1 MTRWVALLPDGNTEA
16 YSRTAMAGPGVLG
29 GSAAADLP
37 GGFGGTGATWDVT
50 ADRTPAAIAAEA
62 GLPEPVDTV
71 ALAQV
76 RARYVP
82 LRGPRVKR
90 TLLLAVRPG
99 TSSTL
104 VERLEADLMAMPDHI
119 SAIRS
124 WSLSRVDRTLSAS
137 HWTHVWEQEYAD
149 VQGLTGEYLGH
160 PFHWTCVDRWF
171 DGEIPT
177 AGIVEP
183 RLVHVFRWSR
193 EPVLASP

>member
-1 MTRWVALLPDGNTEA
+1 MTRWVALLPADNTEA
-16 YSRTAMAGPGVLG
+16 YSKAATGPGAVS

-37 GGFGGTGATWDVT
+37 GSFGGTGATWDVS
-50 ADRTPAAIAAEA
+50 AERTPAGIAAAA
-62 GLPEPVDTV
+62 GLPEPLDTV
-71 ALAQV
+71 ALAPV
-76 RARYVP
+76 RGRCVP
-82 LRGPRVKR
+82 LLGPRVKR

-99 TSSTL
+99 TPSAL
-104 VERLEADLMAMPDHI
+104 VGRLEADLIAMPDHI
-119 SAIRS
+119 STIRS
-124 WSLSRVDRTLSAS
+124 WSLSRVDQTHTTSR
-137 HWTHVWEQEYAD
+137 WTHVWEQEYAD

-193 EPVLASP
+193 RPVLVPL

>member
-1 MTRWVALLPDGNTEA
+1 VTRWVALLPDGNTEA
-16 YSRTAMAGPGVLG
+16 YSKTAMAGPGVLG

-37 GGFGGTGATWDVT
+37 GSFGGTGATWDVT

-62 GLPEPVDTV
+62 GLPEPLDTV

-76 RARYVP
+76 GGRHVP

-119 SAIRS
+119 STIRS